1 MCPLKAVKGTFNTF
15 PDLCFGFCCMEVWC
29 KMAWLSS
36 IILLKK
42 KSLDSWP
49 YYGFMVVLY
58 AKLPKVDDPDHPI
71 NAMFIYNVSHNLDN
85 LDHGSHLCLFQESLI
100 AKRSWSGMRTLFVS
114 VCLLCNLAR
123 PFLVKILSSIQ
134 VTSLGH
140 TCKIK
145 SYGCETNYIKVGSS
159 CRRPQKCQSLTNLL
173 LK

>member
-15 PDLCFGFCCMEVWC
+15 PDLCFGFCSMEVWC

-42 KSLDSWP
+42 K
-49 YYGFMVVLY
+49 VLIPGHIMD
-58 AKLPKVDDPDHPI
+58 LWLCCTPDDPDHPI
-71 NAMFIYNVSHNLDN
+71 YAMIIYNVSHNLDN
-85 LDHGSHLCLFQESLI
+85 PDHGSHLCLFQESLI
-100 AKRSWSGMRTLFVS
+100 AKQSWGGMRTLFVS

-140 TCKIK
+140 TCLGHTCKIK
-145 SYGCETNYIKVGSS
+145 SDGCETNYIKVG
-159 CRRPQKCQSLTNLL
+159 PSLSPAAQVSTTY
-173 LK
+173 